1 MVQLSD
7 PYMTTEKNVYMAIQ
21 TFVSKVMLVVFNM
34 LSKSIIAL
42 LPRDRCLLLSWLQS
56 ASAVILEPK

>member
-34 LSKSIIAL
+34 LSKSIIAF

>member
-7 PYMTTEKNVYMAIQ
+7 PYMTTGKNVYMAIQ

-34 LSKSIIAL
+34 LSKSIIAF